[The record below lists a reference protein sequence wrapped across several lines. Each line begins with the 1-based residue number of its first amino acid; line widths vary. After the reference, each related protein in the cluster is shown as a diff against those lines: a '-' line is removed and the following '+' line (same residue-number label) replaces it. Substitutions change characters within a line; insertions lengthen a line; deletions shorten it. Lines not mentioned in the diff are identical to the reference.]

1 MFSLEA
7 LFWTVFFV
15 VALPVLSVGGAMLVR
30 RRVGSEILAR
40 HNDVAGF
47 IYAVVGV
54 VYAVLLGFTAIIVW
68 EQFTSAQEV
77 GEREANKLADL
88 YRDAQVFAPEARAE
102 IRERLQTYAES
113 VIQKEW
119 AAMSAGK
126 TSPETWDAYNRIWT
140 TYYAIQPAGQH
151 QTAWYAESVARL
163 NELGDFR
170 RRRLLSAS
178 SSVPAVMWIVLLGAG
193 AIVIGFAFLFGTANQ
208 WAHSLMIAGLA
219 LTIGVV
225 LLSIVALE
233 HPYAGIA
240 RLEPEAFQQ
249 VVRILKGG

>member
-15 VALPVLSVGGAMLVR
+15 VLLPALAVSGALFVR
-30 RRVGSEILAR
+30 RKIGVETLSS

-68 EQFTSAQEV
+68 EQFQGAQEV

-88 YRDAQVFAPEARAE
+88 YRDAKVFPPQVRDEIHARLRTYGHVVVEKEWPAMADHKSSPEAWNAFDQ
-102 IRERLQTYAES
+102 LWES
-113 VIQKEW
+113 
-119 AAMSAGK
+119 
-126 TSPETWDAYNRIWT
+126 
-140 TYYAIQPAGQH
+140 YYDFVPQGDH
-151 QTAWYAESVARL
+151 QVAWYSESIARM
-163 NELGDFR
+163 NELGDMR
-170 RRRLLSAS
+170 RRRLLSAES
-178 SSVPAVMWIVLLGAG
+178 GIPPVMWFVLLGAG
-193 AIVIGFAFLFGTANQ
+193 AIVIGFAFLFGTRTT
-208 WAHSLMIAGLA
+208 WAHALMIAGLA

-233 HPYAGIA
+233 HPFSGIT
-240 RLEPEAFQQ
+240 RVRPEAFEQSL
-249 VVRILKGG
+249 RILGA